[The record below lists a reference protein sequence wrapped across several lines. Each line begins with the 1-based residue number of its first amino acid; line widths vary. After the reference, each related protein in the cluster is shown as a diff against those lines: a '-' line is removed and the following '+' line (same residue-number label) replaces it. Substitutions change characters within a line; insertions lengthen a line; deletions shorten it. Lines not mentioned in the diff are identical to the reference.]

1 MEFTPYSMLL
11 TNPNILWIEKE
22 KVMEKSKRFIDG
34 LKKLSEVDDLAGQEV
49 IASLAGLTEDVGKY
63 IVEFAFGEIYQ
74 RKGLSLKQRE
84 MITIS
89 CLLAQGGTEPQLEVH
104 INGSLN
110 VGLTEK
116 EIIETFIQAIPYVGF
131 PRVLNA
137 IKVAKLVFKHRS
149 E

>member
-49 IASLAGLTEDVGKY
+49 IASLSGLTEDVGKY
-63 IVEFAFGEIYQ
+63 IVEFVFGEIYQ

-84 MITIS
+84 MIAIS
-89 CLLAQGGTEPQLEVH
+89 CLLTQGETEPQLEVH

-137 IKVAKLVFKHRS
+137 IKVAKLVFKHRG

>member
-1 MEFTPYSMLL
+1 
-11 TNPNILWIEKE
+11 
-22 KVMEKSKRFIDG
+22 MEKSKRFIDG

-49 IASLAGLTEDVGKY
+49 IASLSGLTEDVGKY

-74 RKGLSLKQRE
+74 RSIKQRE

-89 CLLAQGGTEPQLEVH
+89 CLLAQGGTESQLEVH

-137 IKVAKLVFKHRS
+137 IKVAKLVFKHRG